1 MILWFLVNN
10 ILENSL
16 PKQAAVSLLYFE
28 KYRKH
33 WQTSKHVGKSS
44 TIFGWSS
51 LIVWWSSLGR
61 CAEIV
66 RSVRKDLGD
75 VHKYSE
81 WFGCSPSVFGKKS
94 SYLSLSMESFEVTRD
109 HFEKLWMTAVVF
121 KFLRTNLKNL
131 RCNLH
136 LFYNFSL
143 LYTWT
148 ASLNKSRVRF

>member
-33 WQTSKHVGKSS
+33 WQTSNHVGQSS

-75 VHKYSE
+75 VRKYSE
-81 WFGCSPSVFGKKS
+81 WFGACSEKS
-94 SYLSLSMESFEVTRD
+94 LVILAYLWKASKWPETT
-109 HFEKLWMTAVVF
+109 FEKLRMTAAVF
-121 KFLRTNLKNL
+121 KFLRTINLKNL
-131 RCNLH
+131 RYNLH
-136 LFYNFSL
+136 LFFNCSL

-148 ASLNKSRVRF
+148 ASLNKSRVGF